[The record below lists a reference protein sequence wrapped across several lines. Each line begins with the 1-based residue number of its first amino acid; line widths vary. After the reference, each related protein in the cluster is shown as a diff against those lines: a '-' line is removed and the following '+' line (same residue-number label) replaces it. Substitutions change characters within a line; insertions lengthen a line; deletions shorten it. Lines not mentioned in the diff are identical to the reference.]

1 MKRGGAVR
9 PRRSYRAG
17 RGDLEV
23 TARRRSK
30 SGAADY
36 EPDTD
41 EFNRP
46 AMVLNTSLTLVP
58 VACIATTAA
67 SAISAASSAYS
78 IRSWPSSSRSQR
90 AAAFSMRFIG
100 TLLVKRRAGRANA
113 PPGQVT
119 TAELRTGDRRIQ
131 PAGDRVE
138 HAVDA
143 RAGRLHRHD
152 RRQRDQRREQRVLDQ
167 VLPVFRLEKLDHLI
181 HGPCLLR
188 ASSHDAPCRVCEIR
202 PPYVPGGR
210 VTSGHSATAM
220 PDARIARTD
229 ECNLRR
235 HTRLARALTDR
246 AWRAAPAPA
255 RRV

>member
-1 MKRGGAVR
+1 MRRGGAVR

-17 RGDLEV
+17 GDDVEV

-46 AMVLNTSLTLVP
+46 AMVLKTSLTLVP

-90 AAAFSMRFIG
+90 AAALRMRFIG
-100 TLLVKRRAGRANA
+100 TLLAKRRAGRANA

-119 TAELRTGDRRIQ
+119 TTELRTGDRRIQ

-143 RAGRLHRHD
+143 RAGRLHRD
-152 RRQRDQRREQRVLDQ
+152 DGRERDQGRGKGVRDQ
-167 VLPVFRLEKLDHLI
+167 
-181 HGPCLLR
+181 
-188 ASSHDAPCRVCEIR
+188 
-202 PPYVPGGR
+202 
-210 VTSGHSATAM
+210 
-220 PDARIARTD
+220 
-229 ECNLRR
+229 
-235 HTRLARALTDR
+235 
-246 AWRAAPAPA
+246 
-255 RRV
+255 